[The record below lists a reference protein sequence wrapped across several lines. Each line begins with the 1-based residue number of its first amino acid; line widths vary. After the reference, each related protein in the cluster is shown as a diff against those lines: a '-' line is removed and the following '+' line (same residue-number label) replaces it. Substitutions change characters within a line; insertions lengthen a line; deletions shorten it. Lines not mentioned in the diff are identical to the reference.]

1 MFRKAPNNLASSIDA
16 TSAPSAPVKGHEQW
30 LLSKRHRR
38 HGPLRSQ
45 RSARW
50 ALSLFRL
57 RQWVTQ
63 SSPYLGFLGIALL
76 LLAWYLLTE
85 FFNVPRF
92 NKLPG
97 PVAVWSEFTSPSPTF
112 GISIY
117 TPEYYMHI
125 FWSVWRVLQ
134 AFFWATVLGVPL
146 GLFMGWKRTFRDYTF
161 PVLEIVRPI
170 PVLAWVPVAILIF
183 AGIASREAPVI
194 FLAFLA
200 TFFATV
206 LNTMLGV
213 ESIDE
218 VYFRA
223 ARCLGSKPHH
233 IFFRVVLPGALPFIF
248 TGLQIGVGV
257 GWFSLV
263 AAEMISGEYG
273 LGFLIWDSYVLS
285 QFPVIIIAMLTLG
298 VVGYVFSAIIR
309 IIGASLMRWADRSAS
324 MTLAAASGAI
334 SIRNVSKVY
343 DPSGVNVLAIDN
355 CSVDIAPGEFCVIV
369 GPSGCGKTTLLNAIA
384 GFHDITGGEIWLDGK
399 PICKPGFTAEP
410 GADRIVV
417 FQNGALFPW
426 STVLDNVA
434 YGPVVQGTAS
444 STEAKKKAQILLAEL
459 GLSGIGDRY
468 PNELSSGMRRR
479 VEIARALINDPKVLL
494 LDEPFRAMDAL
505 TKGVAQEFLLQA
517 YDRVRKTV
525 FFITHD
531 LEEAIFLADRVLVMT
546 TRPGLIKQTLHVDFG
561 RPRNYKIR
569 SSNQYLA
576 LKSQVFEAVREEAIR
591 AFEAGE
597 RELA

>member
-1 MFRKAPNNLASSIDA
+1 MGCLVYG
-16 TSAPSAPVKGHEQW
+16 PS
-30 LLSKRHRR
+30 RR
-38 HGPLRSQ
+38 
-45 RSARW
+45 
-50 ALSLFRL
+50 
-57 RQWVTQ
+57 
-63 SSPYLGFLGIALL
+63 I
-76 LLAWYLLTE
+76 LAWAE
-85 FFNVPRF
+85 FERNQRLIAENGTRVPWRPDQSAAARLCWPVF
-92 NKLPG
+92 CDVDIVLGGCILPQ
-97 PVAVWSEFTSPSPTF
+97 ETSPSPTF

-125 FWSVWRVLQ
+125 FWSIWRVLQ

-309 IIGASLMRWADRSAS
+309 IIGASLMRWADRSA
-324 MTLAAASGAI
+324 
-334 SIRNVSKVY
+334 R
-343 DPSGVNVLAIDN
+343 
-355 CSVDIAPGEFCVIV
+355 
-369 GPSGCGKTTLLNAIA
+369 
-384 GFHDITGGEIWLDGK
+384 
-399 PICKPGFTAEP
+399 
-410 GADRIVV
+410 
-417 FQNGALFPW
+417 
-426 STVLDNVA
+426 
-434 YGPVVQGTAS
+434 
-444 STEAKKKAQILLAEL
+444 
-459 GLSGIGDRY
+459 
-468 PNELSSGMRRR
+468 
-479 VEIARALINDPKVLL
+479 
-494 LDEPFRAMDAL
+494 
-505 TKGVAQEFLLQA
+505 
-517 YDRVRKTV
+517 
-525 FFITHD
+525 
-531 LEEAIFLADRVLVMT
+531 
-546 TRPGLIKQTLHVDFG
+546 
-561 RPRNYKIR
+561 
-569 SSNQYLA
+569 
-576 LKSQVFEAVREEAIR
+576 
-591 AFEAGE
+591 
-597 RELA
+597 